1 MRLMELVKQLD
12 TLDLDAIICVQRPW
26 SPEAECIITRPA
38 ADFGVPPDVKESG
51 FAYFLEVNVV
61 QDVLRVFGDNAPT
74 EDERMHVLIYYA
86 ENDAYPEWVY
96 ER

>member
-1 MRLMELVKQLD
+1 MRLMEIVKQLD

-26 SPEAECIITRPA
+26 SPVAECIITLPA
-38 ADFGVPPDVKESG
+38 ADFGIPAEVKEAG
-51 FAYFLEVNVV
+51 FMYFLEVHVAH
-61 QDVLRVFGDNAPT
+61 DVLRIFGDNAPT
-74 EDERMHVLIYYA
+74 EDERIRILIYYA